1 MPSTYSSL
9 KIELIGTG
17 DQAGTWGNTT
27 NVNLGTA
34 IQEAITGNATVTF
47 ASSNAAIALTDTNA
61 TQTARNL
68 RLILDGTISTT
79 QTLFV
84 PAITKQY
91 LVTNNLT
98 SPVVISN
105 GTNASPT
112 GTTVTV
118 PAGKSMI
125 VFNNGTNI
133 AEATNYITEFAAAN
147 ITVTSAVNA
156 ASANLTG
163 TLTASNVTVTNNVN
177 AATLNLTNALSITNG
192 GTNRSNLTYGSVLVG
207 NNTGIVTLVA
217 PGGSGNLLTSNGT
230 HWISQAA
237 GSAGNVS
244 GPGTSVD
251 NEIVLFSGTG
261 GNVLKRASTTGVLK
275 AASGVINSAVAGT
288 DYVAPNVATTF
299 TATQTFSGSTST
311 FGAILND
318 VAEVATVVATAA
330 TGTINVDV
338 TTQSVLYYTSNASAN
353 WTVNLRASSGT
364 ALNTALSSN
373 QAITIAFLVTQGGT
387 AYYNS
392 NVQVDGVAIT
402 PKWQGGTAPT
412 AGNASGVDSYLYTVV
427 KSGTGSLTVFASQT
441 QFK

>member
-1 MPSTYSSL
+1 MASTYSQL

-17 DQAGTWGNTT
+17 DQAGTWGTTT

-34 IQEAITGNATVTF
+34 LEEAITGSANVTF
-47 ASSNAAIALTDTNA
+47 ASSNVALTLADTNA
-61 TQTARNL
+61 TQVARNL
-68 RLILDGTISTT
+68 ELNLVGTITNQ

-84 PAITKQY
+84 PAIEKQY
-91 LVTNNLT
+91 IVVNGLSNA
-98 SPVVISN
+98 VVISN
-105 GTNASPT
+105 GTNAAPT

-118 PAGKSMI
+118 PAGRSMTI
-125 VFNNGTNI
+125 FNDSINV
-133 AEATNYITEFAAAN
+133 AETTTYITEFR
-147 ITVTSAVNA
+147 
-156 ASANLTG
+156 
-163 TLTASNVTVTNNVN
+163 ASNVTIDNPLAVPSGGTGR
-177 AATLNLTNALSITNG
+177 ANLTL
-192 GTNRSNLTYGSVLVG
+192 GSVMVG
-207 NNTGIVTLVA
+207 NNTGTVTMVA

-244 GPGTSVD
+244 GPGVSVD

-261 GNVLKRASTTGVLK
+261 GNVLKSASTTGVLK
-275 AASGVINSAVAGT
+275 AAAGVINAAVAGT

-311 FGAILND
+311 FAAVVND
-318 VAEVATVVATAA
+318 LAEVATVAAIAA

-373 QAITIAFLVTQGGT
+373 QSVTIAFLVTQGGT

-392 NVQVDGVAIT
+392 NVQVDGVAVT

-412 AGNASGVDSYLYTVV
+412 AGNASSVDGYVYTVV